1 MKNILSCTVVLILIA
16 ILGACFDSKHAPD
29 INHAVTF
36 KHKGSKTGKDEQ
48 NTLFEKGSSTEHQ
61 HQQTFY
67 MDVVSVYCGEDIC
80 KVDPV
85 RLHWNALG
93 FYSHFSLKNG
103 VELEKAFGDDF
114 TEHDYKKLNLILKNK
129 NSALASLH
137 KEELV
142 REIPSG
148 NAIDALSGATVTI
161 LKDDY
166 VDGAIWT
173 CFTLWH
179 FANGEVSNIIRNITG
194 NAMTVKTLNLL
205 LKSNDFNKQQFA
217 IEQLQRKKVF
227 DETSVNNILNL
238 VANPLTFNQNK
249 AKAKAKASIYPTI
262 INFVNTLPNK
272 QYFQTINQLISIH
285 QPDLSVRALLSLTAS
300 SKPAPNYY
308 YETLSNELPN
318 MRSYQEIDLF
328 LTLVNTKLSNTKR
341 NNTELAQSAPIY
353 SNALLTN
360 ISELL
365 SHQRFSIARRVYWFL
380 SQVNQ
385 KQLSKEIQQS
395 LNQFYQKNNEK
406 L

>member
-1 MKNILSCTVVLILIA
+1 M
-16 ILGACFDSKHAPD
+16 LGACFDSKQAPD
-29 INHAVTF
+29 ISHAVTF

-48 NTLFEKGSSTEHQ
+48 NTLFETASNAEHQ
-61 HQQTFY
+61 YQQTFY

-85 RLHWNALG
+85 RLHWNAIG

-103 VELEKAFGDDF
+103 VELEKSFGDDF

-194 NAMTVKTLNLL
+194 DAMTVKTLNLL

-238 VANPLTFNQNK
+238 VANPLTFNPK
-249 AKAKAKASIYPTI
+249 KAKASIYPTI

-272 QYFQTINQLISIH
+272 QYFKTINQLISIH

-308 YETLSNELPN
+308 YEALSNELPN
-318 MRSYQEIDLF
+318 MKSYQEIDLF
-328 LTLVNTKLSNTKR
+328 LTLVNTELVNNELNNKFKTKIKSKI
-341 NNTELAQSAPIY
+341 AQSAPIY
-353 SNALLTN
+353 SKALLTN